1 MLEVDEIDGFHHNGI
16 DVTSGRDELV
26 VSVGSTHLRIPSV
39 RGKPAETLTVIVDGP
54 VLEVCTGTS
63 IAGAQLP
70 APAALARVPD
80 QPWRHT
86 VTPQIDPQ
94 AGTEPLQLT
103 SDEGCAVAR
112 ARPEVHHAPGPP
124 TVKDV
129 ARIAGVST
137 ATVSR
142 VVNQNAHVSEA
153 ARTAVLHAITTLGYE
168 RNEAA
173 ASVRRMRNGR

>member
-1 MLEVDEIDGFHHNGI
+1 M
-16 DVTSGRDELV
+16 
-26 VSVGSTHLRIPSV
+26 
-39 RGKPAETLTVIVDGP
+39 K
-54 VLEVCTGTS
+54 
-63 IAGAQLP
+63 
-70 APAALARVPD
+70 
-80 QPWRHT
+80 
-86 VTPQIDPQ
+86 PQIDPQ

-112 ARPEVHHAPGPP
+112 ARPEDRQAPGPP

-153 ARTAVLHAITTLGYE
+153 ARTAVLHAITALGYE

-173 ASVRRMRNGR
+173 ASIRRTRA

>member
-1 MLEVDEIDGFHHNGI
+1 M
-16 DVTSGRDELV
+16 
-26 VSVGSTHLRIPSV
+26 
-39 RGKPAETLTVIVDGP
+39 K
-54 VLEVCTGTS
+54 
-63 IAGAQLP
+63 
-70 APAALARVPD
+70 
-80 QPWRHT
+80 
-86 VTPQIDPQ
+86 PQIDPQ

-112 ARPEVHHAPGPP
+112 ARPEDRQAPGPP

-142 VVNQNAHVSEA
+142 VVNQNTHVSEA
-153 ARTAVLHAITTLGYE
+153 ARTAVLHAITALGYE

-173 ASVRRMRNGR
+173 ASIRRTRA